1 MKTHNSFKKRFAAWI
16 LKFWP
21 VQFFICK
28 ILPGIRFS
36 VSPPEMTGA
45 QYEAFAKNVR
55 PGMLVFSRDR
65 RKLASWLTPGKW
77 DHVAVVDKNLM
88 IVEAHMPKVRQISLF
103 DFCHTS
109 DEVGIL
115 IPPSEVAEN
124 IIAQCHRFIGLPY
137 DTFFADGREALYC
150 SEMVWD
156 MDQTNILGFDTVDEI
171 GLGIGYV
178 SPDDLWNSKNAI
190 NRASCADLANGKDW
204 EMTPPKGVEQ
214 LITEF
219 MHGVEF

>member
-1 MKTHNSFKKRFAAWI
+1 MKSEIYFKKRFAAWI

-45 QYEAFAKNVR
+45 QFEAFAKNVR
-55 PGMLVFSRDR
+55 PGMLVFSKDR

-77 DHVAVVDKNLM
+77 DHVAVVDANLM

-115 IPPSEVAEN
+115 IPPKAVAESF
-124 IIAQCHRFIGLPY
+124 ISECHRFIGLPY

-150 SEMVWD
+150 SEMIWD
-156 MDQTNILGFDTVDEI
+156 MDIGNELGFDTVDEI

-178 SPDDLWNSKNAI
+178 SPDDLWNSKNAL
-190 NRASCADLANGKDW
+190 NRASCLDLANGKAWDFDG
-204 EMTPPKGVEQ
+204 PAKVDD
-214 LITEF
+214 LISEF
-219 MHGVEF
+219 THGVEF